1 MSIEPIIVNGGRL
14 LGGGCYSHSVEITKK
29 YAPHPHTSMAKTF
42 VKATFFLLKK
52 HLKKIVFMKSHEMF
66 SR

>member
-1 MSIEPIIVNGGRL
+1 MVE
-14 LGGGCYSHSVEITKK
+14 GCWVVGAIAHSVEITKK